1 MSKCLSST
9 SGFHFWSIT
18 QVAKAASSEA
28 ALSDLEDAEEGQ
40 KGRNP
45 KREMVL
51 AGDLSCACCFSV
63 AAPAKDTAR

>member
-1 MSKCLSST
+1 M
-9 SGFHFWSIT
+9 
-18 QVAKAASSEA
+18 ANAASSEA
-28 ALSDLEDAEEGQ
+28 ALSDLEDAEEGK

-51 AGDLSCACCFSV
+51 AGDLSCACCFSL